1 MFSPYPQ
8 GFFPQLCVTTVCV
21 QGTEMGGDNAVGER
35 FIDNARIDGNIVNML
50 NESISFVR
58 RNMKTATCIDPQTGR
73 RSDKPEYPVVAVREL
88 ILNALEVIDV
98 TENRYSGIPTVY
110 SAMKNAGL
118 PEPKF
123 ENERG
128 IFRATLYNSAEIPA
142 PVTGNE
148 EDLLIFCRTPRTRAE
163 IEQHFKGRLS
173 INYLMAHIIRPLVGQ
188 GKIKLAIP
196 DKPRS
201 KNQKYYS

>member
-1 MFSPYPQ
+1 
-8 GFFPQLCVTTVCV
+8 
-21 QGTEMGGDNAVGER
+21 
-35 FIDNARIDGNIVNML
+35 
-50 NESISFVR
+50 
-58 RNMKTATCIDPQTGR
+58 MKTATCIDPQTGR

-98 TENRYSGIPTVY
+98 T
-110 SAMKNAGL
+110 
-118 PEPKF
+118 
-123 ENERG
+123 
-128 IFRATLYNSAEIPA
+128 
-142 PVTGNE
+142 GNE

-173 INYLMAHIIRPLVGQ
+173 INYLMTHIIRPLVGQ

>member
-1 MFSPYPQ
+1 M
-8 GFFPQLCVTTVCV
+8 
-21 QGTEMGGDNAVGER
+21 
-35 FIDNARIDGNIVNML
+35 
-50 NESISFVR
+50 
-58 RNMKTATCIDPQTGR
+58 
-73 RSDKPEYPVVAVREL
+73 
-88 ILNALEVIDV
+88 
-98 TENRYSGIPTVY
+98 Y

-188 GKIKLAIP
+188 GKIRLAIP

>member
-1 MFSPYPQ
+1 
-8 GFFPQLCVTTVCV
+8 
-21 QGTEMGGDNAVGER
+21 
-35 FIDNARIDGNIVNML
+35 
-50 NESISFVR
+50 
-58 RNMKTATCIDPQTGR
+58 MKTATCIDPQTGR
-73 RSDKPEYPVVAVREL
+73 RSDKPEYPVVAVGEL

-128 IFRATLYNSAEIPA
+128 IFRATLYNSAEI
-142 PVTGNE
+142 
-148 EDLLIFCRTPRTRAE
+148 
-163 IEQHFKGRLS
+163 EQHFKGRLS
-173 INYLMAHIIRPLVGQ
+173 INYLMAQIIRPLVEQ
-188 GKIKLAIP
+188 GKIRLAIP